1 MKSSQTVS
9 PEYFPMSDS
18 ASSGAS
24 VKVACCQV
32 ALAIGDTAG
41 NRARVRTAIL
51 NAAAVGAQV
60 VVLPELANSGYMFAD
75 LAELHSCAEPLE
87 GSTVQE
93 WTDLASAHGLIIVGG
108 LAEAGADGRVYN
120 AAVLIDAS
128 GLRASYRKVHL
139 WDNENNN
146 LFTPGSAA
154 PPVVDTALGRIG
166 VMVCY
171 DLEFPEWVRA
181 AALAGADLLCAPV
194 NWPLFP
200 RPTGERPSEVV
211 KVQAGASVNRMF
223 IAVADRAGRERGQ
236 DWLGGSVIVDA
247 DGYPQTTLALGLEGI
262 HMATVNLSNARNKHV
277 SARNHVHTDRRTEL
291 YLDLSADRSSTD

>member
-1 MKSSQTVS
+1 M
-9 PEYFPMSDS
+9 FDS
-18 ASSGAS
+18 ASSGAP

-41 NRARVRTAIL
+41 NRARVRAAIL
-51 NAAAVGAQV
+51 AAAAARAQV
-60 VVLPELANSGYMFAD
+60 VVVPELANTGYMFAD
-75 LAELHSCAEPLE
+75 LAELQRHAEPLD
-87 GSTVQE
+87 GLTVRE

-108 LAEAGADGRVYN
+108 LAEAAADGLIYN
-120 AAVLIDAS
+120 AAVLIDQN
-128 GLRASYRKVHL
+128 GLRASYRKAHL

-146 LFTPGSAA
+146 LFTPGTAA
-154 PPVVDTALGRIG
+154 PPVVETALGRVG

-200 RPTGERPSEVV
+200 RPAGERPSEVI

-223 IAVADRAGRERGQ
+223 IAVADRCGRERGQ